1 MPDYEDFDLDR
12 STSQAWHAFSERLAE
27 VVSVM
32 DDSADLKIG
41 CLASPQAGEVPFVR
55 FHCGADRVVFAEA
68 ASNAVL
74 AESFQLGADQ
84 LELME
89 SLGWQPPTATGAYP
103 TANFW
108 VADAQ
113 ERSARLAD
121 LAVGALRDVF
131 GVQHPVFLQPDQLAE
146 VLTPRGESP
155 SAVSEFE
162 AEDIMAIVP
171 RDREHLDGLV
181 ESELVQLFGH
191 QPLRDDE
198 GDFALRVGS
207 TMVFV
212 RSTRDARE
220 VIVFSALVHDVEGRS
235 RAVEVLNDLNAEARY
250 VRFQLIRDRVF
261 LTLSVLAH
269 PFVPAHLHQAIKA
282 VSDVG
287 DGIDEE
293 LAAKLRGRTTFGSS
307 DHTG

>member
-1 MPDYEDFDLDR
+1 M
-12 STSQAWHAFSERLAE
+12 
-27 VVSVM
+27 
-32 DDSADLKIG
+32 
-41 CLASPQAGEVPFVR
+41 
-55 FHCGADRVVFAEA
+55 
-68 ASNAVL
+68 AV
-74 AESFQLGADQ
+74 
-84 LELME
+84 
-89 SLGWQPPTATGAYP
+89 
-103 TANFW
+103 
-108 VADAQ
+108 
-113 ERSARLAD
+113 
-121 LAVGALRDVF
+121 
-131 GVQHPVFLQPDQLAE
+131 
-146 VLTPRGESP
+146 
-155 SAVSEFE
+155 
-162 AEDIMAIVP
+162 VP
-171 RDREHLDGLV
+171 RDRDHLDALV

-235 RAVEVLNDLNAEARY
+235 RAVEVLNDLNSEARY